1 MSVFMLETSAVQSA
15 ADSLNSVASALE
27 GLSDSINGYDTSQ
40 SGEDSFDFDGAKSVI
55 AENVK
60 AASIKVK
67 NTQTLMTNVVDS
79 HTKLQSSLKYGE
91 EASDDSS
98 KKNNSGN
105 NSSGTRSSNGGYSPS
120 GSYSGGYTSG
130 GSTRGGSTAI
140 ATPTTPTRREE
151 EQEETTKM
159 VGIIPVAKDKYET
172 DDSKKK
178 EIATALTGVGL
189 LAMSKGLTPEENILF
204 ERNYKIKYSK
214 EGFAQVGDRYVIA
227 CDESY
232 GDVGDMIDLKQKD
245 GSYVKCVIGAT
256 VKNTDAS
263 KKDNISFITEDEIT
277 DKEITATAAAIKK
290 NTTNVYNAGP
300 DEEHK
305 IAASNDSS
313 QTTTEGTKTETT
325 TATEGTT
332 STESTTTSEGTTNSG
347 TTTQTTD
354 TATSTEGTTS
364 TESTT
369 TSEGT
374 TSSGTTTQTTDTTT
388 STESTTTDTAASTE
402 SATSTEATTTTES
415 TTTDTASTSTS
426 GETQVNV
433 EQTDTTSTTEVDD
446 TNDAPDDDDLEV

>member
-91 EASDDSS
+91 EASNDSS

-256 VKNTDAS
+256 VKNADAS

-277 DKEITATAAAIKK
+277 DKEITATAEAIKK

-313 QTTTEGTKTETT
+313 QTTTEGTKTQTT
-325 TATEGTT
+325 TT
-332 STESTTTSEGTTNSG
+332 
-347 TTTQTTD
+347 
-354 TATSTEGTTS
+354 TEGTTS

-402 SATSTEATTTTES
+402 SATSTETTTTTES